1 MASLI
6 VFGDESVA
14 LDRILIQKKQIA
26 AYPNKIVFG
35 KVCVYSNLQPN
46 FVPESTFTV
55 WSHEFSKLVE
65 TFSYFQDL
73 KCGEA
78 ENQDF
83 ESTQPEAENSF
94 DENIVHFED
103 NQIVIAISKSC
114 REKYILL
121 QTTNID
127 YKFDSITEL
136 KNAFLELI
144 WLPFCYPT
152 MVNSVLD
159 KIILSTES
167 PFYDNFSEKLLF
179 VLLSDL
185 NVTEIDYY
193 QVFKIVNRH
202 KELCQKLSFIK

>member
-1 MASLI
+1 MASLV
-6 VFGDESVA
+6 VFGDESIA
-14 LDRILIQKKQIA
+14 LDRILIGKNQLA
-26 AYPNKIVFG
+26 AYPNKLIFG

-46 FVPESTFTV
+46 FVPESAFTV

-65 TFSYFQDL
+65 TFCYFQDL
-73 KCGEA
+73 KFEDDGENREFKSEA
-78 ENQDF
+78 E
-83 ESTQPEAENSF
+83 TSF
-94 DENIVHFED
+94 DENIVYFED
-103 NQIVIAISKSC
+103 NQLVIGVSKSA
-114 REKYILL
+114 REKYLLL

-127 YKFDSITEL
+127 YKFNSICEL
-136 KNAFLELI
+136 KDAIMQLI
-144 WLPFCYPT
+144 WLPYCYPT
-152 MVNSVLD
+152 SVNNVLD

-179 VLLSDL
+179 ELLSNL